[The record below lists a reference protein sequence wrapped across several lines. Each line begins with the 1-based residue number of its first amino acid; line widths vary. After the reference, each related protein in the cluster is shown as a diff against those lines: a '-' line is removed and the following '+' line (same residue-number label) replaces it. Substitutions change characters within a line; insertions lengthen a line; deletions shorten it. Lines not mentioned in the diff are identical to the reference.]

1 MLLWAIVLVLASLS
15 GLRAEPKNETLK
27 LEIHCNVGDTHVK
40 DVDLD
45 EHMNMTGNLRFD
57 PDSHSRWGGTL
68 HMNRSSIVS
77 VDRRATVVFTDGA
90 ATTSGTMILNGTAI
104 VSGSVSLATPIIMGP
119 ESLINVSQGAVLQVD
134 TVSGHGEIFVAG
146 ALNGTMIS
154 SPMITV
160 EDTLSATAIS
170 VMGSLTMTPNAT
182 LFAETLIMAPGGHRR
197 RLLAPQSAGSCHVAS
212 LYGTGDMG
220 CDVRV
225 SETLDPSGTLSIA
238 SLIQDPTS
246 TALFTVPGDR
256 VVVLG
261 SVNLSG
267 TLRVEFFGTPLDVVI
282 MTGDTISGSYTSVF
296 FSGLPSGISA
306 QIVQT
311 STQVSVTVASQAPTG
326 SVAGIPDSP
335 SVHAIIGVLAGL
347 AGIAFIAFLVQ
358 RRIARRPVDHVDTSM
373 QNPLYSNV

>member
-1 MLLWAIVLVLASLS
+1 MLLRAIVLVLASLS
-15 GLRAEPKNETLK
+15 GFRAEPKNETLK

-40 DVDLD
+40 DVDLN

-90 ATTSGTMILNGTAI
+90 STTSGTMILNGTVI

-134 TVSGHGEIFVAG
+134 AVSGHGEIFVAG

-197 RLLAPQSAGSCHVAS
+197 RRLLAPQSAGSCRVAS
-212 LYGTGDMG
+212 LYGSGDLG
-220 CDVRV
+220 CDVHI
-225 SETLDPSGTLSIA
+225 SETLDPTGTLSIA
-238 SLIQDPTS
+238 SLIQDPAS
-246 TALFTVPGDR
+246 TALFTVPGDL
-256 VVVLG
+256 VMVLG

-267 TLRVEFFGTPLDVVI
+267 TLRVEFSGTPLDAIIV
-282 MTGDTISGSYTSVF
+282 MGESISGSYTSVL
-296 FSGLPSGISA
+296 FSGLPSGMSA

-311 STQVSVTVASQAPTG
+311 STRVSVSVAAPDPTG
-326 SVAGIPDSP
+326 TPDPDSLP
-335 SVHAIIGVLAGL
+335 VHAIIGVLAGL
-347 AGIAFIAFLVQ
+347 AGISFIAFLVQ

>member
-1 MLLWAIVLVLASLS
+1 MLLRAIVLVLASLS
-15 GLRAEPKNETLK
+15 GFRAEPNNETLK

-40 DVDLD
+40 DVDLN

-90 ATTSGTMILNGTAI
+90 STTSGTMILNGTVI

-119 ESLINVSQGAVLQVD
+119 ESLINVSQGSVLQVD
-134 TVSGHGEIFVAG
+134 TVTGHGEIFVAG

-160 EDTLSATAIS
+160 EDTLSATTVH
-170 VMGSLTMTPNAT
+170 VMGPLTMT
-182 LFAETLIMAPGGHRR
+182 PGGHRR
-197 RLLAPQSAGSCHVAS
+197 RLLASQSAGSCRVAS
-212 LYGTGDMG
+212 LYGSGDLG
-220 CDVRV
+220 CDVHI
-225 SETLDPSGTLSIA
+225 SETLDPTGTLSIA

-267 TLRVEFFGTPLDVVI
+267 TLRVEFFGTPSDAIIV
-282 MTGDTISGSYTSVF
+282 MGESISGSYTSVF
-296 FSGLPSGISA
+296 FSGVPSGISA

-311 STQVSVTVASQAPTG
+311 STRVSVSVAAPDPTG
-326 SVAGIPDSP
+326 TPDQDSLP
-335 SVHAIIGVLAGL
+335 VHAIIGVLAGL